1 MKNIIALVCMFV
13 IAFMVSG
20 CTKQPNGPTVVRN
33 VEVQLVQV
41 PITVNIP
48 EIECEFTGE
57 GLQPSIKLL
66 DCLVKHKK
74 VLDDIRE
81 YNIEAMERYKKIM
94 SQVEHK

>member
-1 MKNIIALVCMFV
+1 MKYIILA
-13 IAFMVSG
+13 IAAFLFIG
-20 CTKQPNGPTVVRN
+20 CATTKSNPTVVRN

-81 YNIEAMERYKKIM
+81 YNIEAMERYKRIM